1 MSVINSNGIINFI
14 NKSISNFSAKL
25 NTSNMG
31 TIIGISEDKTKLDIE
46 VDTTKIKLFDTPFFT
61 LQGGG
66 NYLQFPIKVGD
77 KCLLVF
83 SKDTVEDWLSGNKDI
98 IFNSDFD
105 INNGF
110 ALVGINNDTNSIKIE
125 DYTKLKVDKLK
136 ITNDTE
142 DIVSLLSDTIGFL
155 SQTSDLLSSTNVVIS
170 SGSSAGTYPLSTSSQ
185 FGSLKT
191 QIDTLK
197 TKFDQFK
204 V

>member
-14 NKSISNFSAKL
+14 NKSISNFSEKL

-31 TIIGISEDKTKLDIE
+31 TIVGISEDKTKLDIE
-46 VDTTKIKLFDTPFFT
+46 VDTTKIKLFDTPFLT
-61 LQGGG
+61 LQGGD
-66 NYLQFPIKVGD
+66 NYLQFPIKAGD

-83 SKDTVEDWLSGNKDI
+83 SKDTVEDWLSGNQDI

-110 ALVGINNDTNSIKIE
+110 ALVGINNDVNSIKIE
-125 DYTKLKVDKLK
+125 DYTKLKVNKLK
-136 ITNDTE
+136 ITNDVE
-142 DIVSLLSDTIGFL
+142 DIISLLSDTIGIL
-155 SQTSDLLSSTNVVIS
+155 SDISDKLSITNAV
-170 SGSSAGTYPLSTSSQ
+170 AGTARFPLDTNLDFSTI
-185 FGSLKT
+185 KT

-197 TKFDQFK
+197 AKFDGFK